1 MDMNPPLK
9 DEALD
14 KKGVQELHQLSRT
27 WNMIYE
33 DLGDLDER
41 LDVLIETAS
50 KLEAANVEDTQSAIE
65 SLKFLRARNRMRR
78 RWVTSFGER
87 TKLIIGFVFSL
98 TSQKDGETNLKIAN
112 LTSTIAEET
121 RQDNSS
127 MITIATMTMLFLP
140 ATFVCVSLESCCI
153 GLY

>member
-14 KKGVQELHQLSRT
+14 RKGLQTLHQLSRT

-33 DLGDLDER
+33 DLGDLEER
-41 LDVLIETAS
+41 IDVLIETAT
-50 KLEAANVEDTQSAIE
+50 KLEAARVRDVQSAVE
-65 SLKFLRARNRMRR
+65 SFKFLRARSHLRR

-87 TKLIIGFVFSL
+87 TKLISGFVY
-98 TSQKDGETNLKIAN
+98 GETNLKIAN
-112 LTSTIAEET
+112 LTSMIAEET

-127 MITIATMTMLFLP
+127 MIT
-140 ATFVCVSLESCCI
+140 
-153 GLY
+153 